1 MDSAYIFSLRYYCN
15 KFSGRPG
22 LTDVP
27 ARADA
32 QVSGEKEKCAI
43 YCFILFLLSFT
54 VYVDILL
61 WFTVFFKEYYLYLSA
76 KILQKGFKKM
86 NAAQSRLYTALPGM
100 YFLIEADDNSVVLNK
115 ILFERPAAEM

>member
-32 QVSGEKEKCAI
+32 QASGEKEKCAV
-43 YCFILFLLSFT
+43 YCFILFLLLFT
-54 VYVDILL
+54 VYADILL
-61 WFTVFFKEYYLYLSA
+61 LFTVFFKEYYLYLSA
-76 KILQKGFKKM
+76 K
-86 NAAQSRLYTALPGM
+86 
-100 YFLIEADDNSVVLNK
+100 NS
-115 ILFERPAAEM
+115 AEGL